1 MFHLYL
7 KKVEIY
13 GFKSF
18 ADKIEL
24 EFSQGVT
31 AVVGP
36 NGSGKSNIADAVR
49 WVLGEQSAKNLRGSK
64 MEDIIFAGTQKRRPL
79 GYAEV
84 SLVIDNSLGE
94 LPIEYNEVRI
104 TRRVFRSGESEF
116 YINKSLCRL
125 KDIYQLFMDTG
136 LGKEGYSIIG
146 QGKIDEILS
155 TSSEDRRYIFEEA
168 AGIVKYKTR
177 KNEAEKKLNR
187 TEQNLLRINDIIREL
202 ENQIDPLSIQ
212 AEKAKKF
219 ISLKEQLKEK
229 ELALFIHKMDQLKE
243 TQDKI
248 QFGKQGI
255 QEEIKKQE
263 KIIEQQ
269 EKINN
274 QLKIQLKQIEDT
286 INFNQK
292 SLYNLSTQ
300 SEKNRSDIQL
310 LNSRIDNLSENKER
324 LILEINDMNE
334 EMDQYKEEKE
344 IKKQELE
351 KISQYLEKQS
361 DILVEKKERLNI
373 LKSTLTDKETSIEK
387 KRQEKLELI
396 NYLSDLKSNLNGIQ
410 IMENNIKNQLQ
421 QLSHQYVEG
430 EKKRANKVDVLKKE
444 QKNKQLKEQ
453 EIQELEDSRKS
464 LSSQLNKEFLQIEK
478 LEDEI
483 KKKYNEIQS
492 KKSRQKILVEME
504 NEYDGYYKSVKNLM
518 MKREKNKLL
527 KDIIY
532 GVVAEII
539 HVPQQYAIAIERA
552 LGSSSQN
559 IIVKDEYGAQDCI
572 RILNKNKWGRA
583 TFLPLNIIKGN
594 KITKELNILRD
605 TKGYIG
611 IASSLIQY
619 DSIFKQVIEQLL
631 GRVIIVEKM
640 EDGIYLS
647 RKLSHKFK
655 IVTLQGDVF
664 NPGGSIV
671 GGSNSHKE
679 SGIIS
684 RQNEIEVLS
693 EELNNLRKQYNV
705 LTEKYEKLKI
715 HKKGLEDKEKQLID
729 RIKNEEFE
737 KVSIENSMK
746 QIGNEIRE
754 VENEMSK
761 IQKELDSFQ
770 IELSDLMEKEKSTER
785 EIYNINE
792 SITNI
797 DDEINT
803 NDHSNKDEKAN
814 IENLNNKIT
823 QLEVELATSQQK
835 QAQIHNQILNL
846 NKNIE
851 NNQSILQEKK
861 LTKDRY
867 EMEIE
872 ENNNTIEK
880 KRISLKE
887 MLHEKSELE
896 LQTNNLS
903 IKRKELEKQIEVCEG
918 KLNQFNKQFVI
929 SNNALHKTEI
939 QLNKVEMQIDTLQ
952 NNIYED
958 YKLTYHSVLGYKKK
972 IEDLSQ
978 INSEIQ
984 HCKEELQNMGN
995 INIDSIEEYERIS
1008 ERYQFLLKQRNDLNA
1023 GKKSLNKVIDEIAV
1037 TMEKQFKKQFDIIKE
1052 EFNNVFQKLFRGGY
1066 GKIYLMEPESP
1077 LNCGIE
1083 IEVQPPGKKLQSLSL
1098 LSGGERALTAV
1109 ALLFA
1114 ILKVRPT
1121 PFCIL
1126 DEIEA
1131 ALDDANVYR
1140 YASFLKDFSQNT
1152 QFIAITHRK
1161 GTMEY
1166 ADVLYGVTMEEQG
1179 ISKLVSVKLNEL
1191 AS

>member
-1 MFHLYL
+1 MYL
-7 KKVEIY
+7 KKIGIY

-24 EFSQGVT
+24 EFNQGVT

-64 MEDIIFAGTQKRRPL
+64 MEDIIFAGTQKRKPL

-146 QGKIDEILS
+146 QGKIDAILS

-243 TQDKI
+243 TQNKI
-248 QFGKQGI
+248 QSGKQGI

-269 EKINN
+269 EKMNN

-286 INFNQK
+286 INSNQK
-292 SLYNLSTQ
+292 SLYDLSTK

-310 LNSRIDNLSENKER
+310 LNSRIDNLLENKER
-324 LILEINDMNE
+324 LILEINGMKE
-334 EMDQYKEEKE
+334 EIGQYKEKKAINEK
-344 IKKQELE
+344 ELE

-361 DILVEKKERLNI
+361 DILLEKKERLNI
-373 LKSTLTDKETSIEK
+373 LKSTLTDKETNIEK
-387 KRQEKLELI
+387 KRQKKLELI

-410 IMENNIKNQLQ
+410 IMGNNIKNQLQ
-421 QLSHQYVEG
+421 QLSHQCVERKG
-430 EKKRANKVDVLKKE
+430 KRANKADA
-444 QKNKQLKEQ
+444 LKEKQKSKRFKDQ

-464 LSSQLNKEFLQIEK
+464 LSFQLNKKFLQIQK

-492 KKSRQKILVEME
+492 KKSRQKILIEME

-518 MKREKNKLL
+518 IERGKNKIL
-527 KDIIY
+527 KDTIY
-532 GVVAEII
+532 DVVAEII
-539 HVPQQYAIAIERA
+539 RVPQQYAIAIERA
-552 LGSSSQN
+552 LGSSAQN
-559 IIVKDEYGAQDCI
+559 IIVKDEYGAQECI
-572 RILNKNKWGRA
+572 KILNKNKWGRA

-611 IASSLIQY
+611 IASNLIQY
-619 DSIFKQVIEQLL
+619 DSIFKQIIEQLL

-671 GGSNSHKE
+671 GGSNSYKE

-693 EELNNLRKQYNV
+693 KELNNLRKQYNV

-715 HKKGLEDKEKQLID
+715 HKKELEEKEKQLID
-729 RIKNEEFE
+729 RMKNKEFE
-737 KVSIENSMK
+737 RVSIENSMK
-746 QIGNEIRE
+746 QIKDEIRQ
-754 VENEMSK
+754 VENEISK

-770 IELSDLMEKEKSTER
+770 IELNDLTEKEKSTER

-792 SITNI
+792 AITNI

-867 EMEIE
+867 EMGIE
-872 ENNNTIEK
+872 ENNNTVEK

-896 LQTNNLS
+896 LQVSNLS
-903 IKRKELEKQIEVCEG
+903 IKRKKLKKQMETCEE

-952 NNIYED
+952 NTIYED

-972 IEDLSQ
+972 IENLSQ

-984 HCKEELQNMGN
+984 HCKEKLQDLGN
-995 INIDSIEEYERIS
+995 VNIDSIEEYERIS

-1023 GKKSLNKVIDEIAV
+1023 GKKSLNKVIDEITV
-1037 TMEKQFKKQFDIIKE
+1037 TMEKQFKEQFDIIKE
-1052 EFNNVFQKLFRGGY
+1052 EFNHVFQKLFQGGY
-1066 GKIYLMEPESP
+1066 GKIYLMEPENP
-1077 LNCGIE
+1077 LNSGIE

-1179 ISKLVSVKLNEL
+1179 VSKLVSVKLNEL

>member
-1 MFHLYL
+1 MYL